1 MKSQIIDREEI
12 QQRDMTTAG
21 VTRSFIKA
29 IRKWQIKF
37 MGHIS
42 RTSGIKKKKSF
53 IGKYISRQTIDIV
66 DTCGELKQMRNNF
79 SSINS
84 MKISDDKED

>member
-29 IRKWQIKF
+29 IRKWQITVNLL
-37 MGHIS
+37 GIS
-42 RTSGIKKKKSF
+42 AEHLEFKKKTSF

-66 DTCGELKQMRNNF
+66 DACGELKQMRNNF
-79 SSINS
+79 S
-84 MKISDDKED
+84 